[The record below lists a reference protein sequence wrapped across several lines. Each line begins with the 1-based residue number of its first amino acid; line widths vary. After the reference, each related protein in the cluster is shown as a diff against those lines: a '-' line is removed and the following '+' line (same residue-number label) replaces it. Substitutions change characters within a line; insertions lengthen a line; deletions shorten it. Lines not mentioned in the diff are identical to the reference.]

1 MAEKIEEVK
10 AAAQARA
17 LELSAQIN
25 IKVHALVF
33 MAPDEEEPVV
43 GFVKE
48 PSRAVK
54 MSVMDKSLVGM
65 YSASG
70 EMLDVI
76 LLKEFSDSRIYSE
89 RAEDDKYYL
98 GAVMAVYELI
108 KVSVNV
114 ADKKK

>member
-10 AAAQARA
+10 GAANAKA
-17 LELSAQIN
+17 LELSEALGT
-25 IKVHALVF
+25 KVHALVF
-33 MAPDEEEPVV
+33 FAPEEEEPVV

-48 PSRAVK
+48 PSRALK
-54 MSVMDKSLVGM
+54 MAVMDKSLVGM

-70 EMLDVI
+70 EMLEVI
-76 LLKEFSDSRIYSE
+76 LLKEHSDPRIYSE
-89 RAEDDKYYL
+89 RSEDDKFFL